1 MLGGNESRGGIFSAG
16 ADENSFMYRRKKD
29 NGLVEEIKGYIEAHM
44 GQKSVPQAKGNDLAG
59 QLAKLAQLRD
69 DGVLSEEEFAQ
80 AKQRALS
87 DD

>member
-1 MLGGNESRGGIFSAG
+1 MLGGNESTGGVFSAG
-16 ADENSFMYRRKKD
+16 GDENSFMYARKKD

-44 GQKSVPQAKGNDLAG
+44 GQKAVPQAKRNDLAG

-69 DGVLSEEEFAQ
+69 DRVLSEEEFAQ

>member
-1 MLGGNESRGGIFSAG
+1 M
-16 ADENSFMYRRKKD
+16 
-29 NGLVEEIKGYIEAHM
+29 EEIKGYIEAHM
-44 GQKSVPQAKGNDLAG
+44 GQKSVPQAKRNDLAG